1 MSQELFRVVA
11 SQGKKWPFCL
21 LQGFERVYENMP
33 DLSLDV
39 PAAYN
44 ILDRFVTRCRS
55 LGIIDE
61 DLVRKM
67 PTR

>member
-1 MSQELFRVVA
+1 M
-11 SQGKKWPFCL
+11 